1 MKKTLLAILLT
12 LCAAATALAQERKI
26 SGTLLDKESK
36 EPVMQ
41 ATIQLLKAKDSVY
54 VAGAVTNEDGLF
66 SLTAPENGKYIIK
79 ISNIG
84 YKGIVRNLTISE
96 DKDFAFGKVNME
108 TDAVM
113 LKEVIANGVAAK
125 VVVKEDTFVYNAAA
139 YRTPEGSV
147 IEELVKRLPGAQID
161 DAGKITING
170 KEVKKIMVDG
180 KEFMTGDTETALK
193 NLPTAIVD
201 KVKAYQEKS
210 DLAKMTGIDDGEE
223 NTVLDFNI
231 KKGMNKGTMLNT
243 DLAAGTHSRYAE
255 RLMGAYM
262 KDNSRL
268 MIFANANNTGDR
280 GFSTGGRGGGGG
292 GNGLMS
298 SKMLGLNY
306 NYEIKNKLRADF
318 SVRWNNRGND
328 NVTTTASE
336 NFISTVGSFSNGR
349 SQSYS
354 RSNSWNFNG
363 RLEWKPDTLTTI
375 QVRPSLSTSSNDSR
389 SWSTN
394 GSFNQDPYN
403 TANPYTGAYVT
414 DPLDAASMA
423 ELNEALYQY
432 SKEQQA
438 LDPTRALDSILVN
451 RRQNK
456 SLSYGTSTNFNI
468 QATVS
473 RRLSNNGRN
482 ITVQARY
489 ANNSSDNE
497 SLSTQ
502 SVTLFRPSTEDSLY
516 YRNRYNVTPNK
527 NWNYRLTATYSEP
540 IALATFLQL
549 RYQYQYQNRKS
560 DRQTHDFSEQPMFGN
575 GITPV
580 FRDFASYLNPF
591 VNETTPLSSY
601 LDTDQSRFSEYDN
614 YIHEVELALR
624 RTTNNYN
631 LSFGLMLQPQTSE
644 LHYKHL
650 GLDTITRRTVSNFT
664 PTFDFRYR
672 FNKQKSLRLN
682 YRGSTDQPSMTDLMP
697 ITDTTDPLNITMGNP
712 DLKPSFTN
720 RFFLEY
726 NNYIQHRQNAIM
738 AFINFQ
744 TTRNSVSSMV
754 RYNQATGG
762 RTTQPMNI
770 NGNWNV
776 RSAFMYNTSL
786 DTVGI
791 WSANSFTNITYDN
804 RVSYV
809 NLHRSAE
816 PDKNYTRT
824 TGLSERLGF
833 SYRNSWLEVE
843 LNGNVTYSISRNKL
857 QPNANLDTWDFN
869 YGTDITVN
877 MPWSMSFSTGAHMQ
891 SRRGYSDASMN
902 TDEFVWNAQLS
913 QSLLKGKP
921 LTISLQLYDILQQKS
936 SFSRM
941 ISATQRSD
949 VYYNSINSYAMFHV
963 IYRFNAFGGKAA
975 RMQQRGGSDAPQGPP
990 TGEGRGRGGNFGGG
1004 RGGFGGGGG
1013 RF

>member
-1 MKKTLLAILLT
+1 MKKTLLAILLIV
-12 LCAAATALAQERKI
+12 CAAVTALAQERKI
-26 SGTLLDKESK
+26 SGTLLDKESN
-36 EPVMQ
+36 EPVLQ
-41 ATIQLLKAKDSVY
+41 ATIQLLKAQDSVY
-54 VAGAVTNEDGLF
+54 VAGTVTDENGVF
-66 SLTAPENGKYIIK
+66 TVTAPENGKYVIK
-79 ISNIG
+79 MSVIG
-84 YKGIVRNLTISE
+84 YKNIVRNVTIAE
-96 DKDFAFGKVNME
+96 DKNFAFGKINME

-113 LKEVIANGVAAK
+113 LKEVIANGIAAK

-161 DAGKITING
+161 DDGKITING

-193 NLPTAIVD
+193 NLPTAIID

-231 KKGMNKGTMLNT
+231 KRGMNKGTMLNS

-255 RLMGAYM
+255 RVMGMYM

-280 GFSTGGRGGGGG
+280 GFSTGGRGGSGG

-298 SKMLGLNY
+298 SKMLGMNY
-306 NYEIKNKLRADF
+306 NYEIKDKIRADF
-318 SVRWNNRGND
+318 SVRWNHRDGD
-328 NVTTTASE
+328 NATTTASE
-336 NFISTVGSFSNGR
+336 NFISTVGSFSNGH

-354 RSNSWNFNG
+354 RSNSWNFTG

-375 QVRPSLSTSSNDSR
+375 QLRPNFTTLSNDSR
-389 SWSTN
+389 STN
-394 GSFNQDPYN
+394 ANASFNRDPY
-403 TANPYTGAYVT
+403 TTVNPYTGEYVA

-423 ELNEALYQY
+423 ALNDALYQY
-432 SKEQQA
+432 SKNQQ
-438 LDPTRALDSILVN
+438 LTDPTRVLDSILVN
-451 RRQNK
+451 RRANN
-456 SLSYGTSTNFNI
+456 SLSYGTNTNFNI
-468 QATVS
+468 QATFS
-473 RRLSNNGRN
+473 RRLSDKGRN
-482 ITVQARY
+482 VTVQGRFAST
-489 ANNSSDNE
+489 NSDSE

-502 SVTLFRPSTEDSLY
+502 FVTLYRPSTEDSLY

-527 NWNYRLTATYSEP
+527 NRTYRVSATYSEP

-549 RYQYQYQNRKS
+549 RYQYQYQNRRS
-560 DRQTHDFSEQPMFGN
+560 DRQTHDFSQLPEFGN
-575 GITPV
+575 GIIPT
-580 FRDFASYLNPF
+580 FRDFSSYLNPF
-591 VNETTPLSSY
+591 VTEDTPLSSY
-601 LDTDQSRFSEYDN
+601 LDEKQSRFSEYDN
-614 YIHEVELALR
+614 YIHEVELSLR
-624 RTTNNYN
+624 RTTNFYN
-631 LSFGLMLQPQTSE
+631 LNLGLMLQPQTSE

-650 GLDTITRRTVSNFT
+650 GLDTISRRSVTNFT

-672 FNKQKSLRLN
+672 FNKQKNLRLN

-697 ITDTTDPLNITMGNP
+697 ITNDTDPLNISKGNP

-738 AFINFQ
+738 AFIDYQNTQ
-744 TTRNSVSSMV
+744 NSVSTMV
-754 RYNQATGG
+754 RYDPATGG

-786 DTVGI
+786 DTVGV
-791 WSANSFTNITYDN
+791 WSANSFTQLTYNN

-809 NLHRSAE
+809 NLQRSAE

-824 TGLSERLGF
+824 TGISERLGF

-857 QPNANLDTWDFN
+857 QSNANLDTWDFN

-877 MPWSMSFSTGAHMQ
+877 APWGMSFSTGAHMQ

-902 TDEFVWNAQLS
+902 TNEFVWNAQLS

-921 LTISLQLYDILQQKS
+921 LTLSLQLYDILQQKS

-949 VYYNSINSYAMFHV
+949 VYYNSINNYAMFHV
-963 IYRFNAFGGKAA
+963 IYRFKAFGGKAA
-975 RMQQRGGSDAPQGPP
+975 RQQRRESMDAPMGPP
-990 TGEGRGRGGNFGGG
+990 PGGDRGRRGGGFGGG
-1004 RGGFGGGGG
+1004 RGGFGG

>member
-1 MKKTLLAILLT
+1 MKKTLLAIMLLF
-12 LCAAATALAQERKI
+12 CAAATALAQERKI

-36 EPVMQ
+36 EPVLQ
-41 ATIQLLKAKDSVY
+41 ATIQLLQATDSAY
-54 VAGAVTNEDGLF
+54 VAGTVTDENGVF
-66 SLTAPENGKYIIK
+66 SFKAPSDGKYIIK
-79 ISNIG
+79 MSTIG
-84 YKGIVRNLTISE
+84 YKSVVRNITISE
-96 DKDFAFGKVNME
+96 GNDFAFGKMNME

-113 LKEVIANGVAAK
+113 LKEVVANGIAAK
-125 VVVKEDTFVYNAAA
+125 VVVKEDTFIYNAAA

-147 IEELVKRLPGAQID
+147 IEELVKRLPGAQIGD
-161 DAGKITING
+161 DGKITING

-201 KVKAYQEKS
+201 KVKSYQEKS

-223 NTVLDFNI
+223 NTVLDFGI
-231 KKGMNKGTMLNT
+231 KRGMNKGTMLNT
-243 DLAAGTHSRYAE
+243 DLAVGTNTRYAE
-255 RLMGAYM
+255 RVMGAYM

-268 MIFANANNTGDR
+268 MVFGNANNTGDR
-280 GFSTGGRGGGGG
+280 GFSTGGRGGGRG

-306 NYEIKNKLRADF
+306 NYEKKDTLKADF
-318 SVRWNNRGND
+318 SVLWNHSDND
-328 NVTTTASE
+328 NATTTASE

-354 RSNSWNFNG
+354 RNDSWNFNG

-375 QVRPSLSTSSNDSR
+375 QIRPSLSTSSSDSR
-389 SWSTN
+389 SISSN
-394 GSFNQDPYN
+394 ASFNQDPYN
-403 TANPYTGAYVT
+403 TVNPYTGAGVS

-423 ELNEALYQY
+423 QLNEALYKY

-438 LDPTRALDSILVN
+438 TDPTRALDSILVN
-451 RRQNK
+451 RRENN
-456 SLSYGTSTNFNI
+456 SLSYGTNTNFNV
-468 QATVS
+468 QATIS
-473 RRLSNNGRN
+473 RRLSDKGRN
-482 ITVQARY
+482 ITVQGRY
-489 ANNSSDNE
+489 AYRNSDTE

-502 SVTLFRPSTEDSLY
+502 AVTLFRPSTADSLY
-516 YRNRYNVTPNK
+516 YRNRYNITPNK
-527 NWNYRLTATYSEP
+527 NQNYQLSATYSEP

-549 RYQYQYQNRKS
+549 RYQYRYQNRTS
-560 DRQTHDFSEQPMFGN
+560 DRQTHDFSQFPSFGA

-580 FRDFASYLNPF
+580 YRDFASYLNPF
-591 VNETTPLSSY
+591 VTSENPLSSY

-614 YIHEVELALR
+614 YIHEVELTLR

-631 LSFGLMLQPQTSE
+631 LNLGVMLQPQISE

-650 GLDTITRRTVSNFT
+650 GLDTISRRAVSNFT
-664 PTFDFRYR
+664 PTLDFRYR
-672 FNKQKSLRLN
+672 FSKQKSLRLN

-697 ITDTTDPLNITMGNP
+697 ITDNTDPLNITKGNP
-712 DLKPSFTN
+712 DLKPSFSN

-726 NNYIQHRQNAIM
+726 NNYIQRRQNAIM
-738 AFINFQ
+738 AFIDFQ
-744 TTRNSVSSMV
+744 NTQNSVSSMV
-754 RYNQATGG
+754 RYDPATGG

-770 NGNWNV
+770 DGNWNV
-776 RSAFMYNTSL
+776 RGAFMYNTSL

-791 WSANSFTNITYDN
+791 WSANSFTNINYDN

-809 NLHRSAE
+809 NLNKTAE

-843 LNGNVTYSISRNKL
+843 LNGQATYSISRNKL
-857 QPNANLDTWDFN
+857 QENANLDTWDFN
-869 YGTDITVN
+869 YGTDITIN

-913 QSLLKGKP
+913 QSVLKGKP
-921 LTISLQLYDILQQKS
+921 LTFSLQFYDILQQKS
-936 SFSRM
+936 SFSRN

-949 VYYNSINSYAMFHV
+949 VYYNSINNYAMLHV

-975 RMQQRGGSDAPQGPP
+975 RQMGRGHGDAPQGPP
-990 TGEGRGRGGNFGGG
+990 TGNFGGQRG
-1004 RGGFGGGGG
+1004 GQRGGFGGGGG